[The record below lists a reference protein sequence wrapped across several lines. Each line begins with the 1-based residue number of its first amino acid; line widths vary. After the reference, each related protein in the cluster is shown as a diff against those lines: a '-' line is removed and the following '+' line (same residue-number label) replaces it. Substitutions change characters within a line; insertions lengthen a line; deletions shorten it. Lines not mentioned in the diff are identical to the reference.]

1 MAASQPL
8 AAATGGHGKVGTWRL
23 SPRPR
28 VLLGNLGP
36 IMRLGMNRVLSE
48 QGCQVVGQ
56 EDRPSAIIGAAHR
69 LRPDIVVLDLDNGSS
84 HELAQ
89 LVRGASPETTVVLW
103 AREEDL
109 MEVLEPVSST
119 SRLVSAPIV
128 ERLRGELSG
137 QHVHE

>member
-1 MAASQPL
+1 MASEP
-8 AAATGGHGKVGTWRL
+8 G
-23 SPRPR
+23 PR

-48 QGCQVVGQ
+48 EGCQVVGQ
-56 EDRPSAIIGAAHR
+56 EDRPSAIVGAAHR
-69 LRPDIVVLDLDNGSS
+69 LHPDIVVLDLDGGSS
-84 HELAQ
+84 NELAQ

-109 MEVLEPVSST
+109 MEVLEPVWNT
-119 SRLVSAPIV
+119 SRLVAVPIV
-128 ERLRGELSG
+128 ERLRSELSG

>member
-8 AAATGGHGKVGTWRL
+8 AAGAADREGWDMAIEPG
-23 SPRPR
+23 PR

-48 QGCQVVGQ
+48 EGCQVVGQ
-56 EDRPSAIIGAAHR
+56 EDRPSAIIGAAHGCAPTSWCSISTTAPR
-69 LRPDIVVLDLDNGSS
+69 TSWPGSCAAPPPRPPSCSG
-84 HELAQ
+84 
-89 LVRGASPETTVVLW
+89 

-119 SRLVSAPIV
+119 SRLVAAPIV

>member
-8 AAATGGHGKVGTWRL
+8 AREAARREGGPMASEPV
-23 SPRPR
+23 PR

-48 QGCQVVGQ
+48 EGCHVVGQ
-56 EDRPSAIIGAAHR
+56 EDRPSAIVGAAHR
-69 LRPDIVVLDLDNGSS
+69 LRPDIVVLDLDGGSS
-84 HELAQ
+84 NELAQ
-89 LVRGASPETTVVLW
+89 LGRGPSPETPVVLG

-109 MEVLEPVSST
+109 MEVLEPAASA
-119 SRLVSAPIV
+119 SRLVSAPV
-128 ERLRGELSG
+128 LERLRGELSS

>member
-8 AAATGGHGKVGTWRL
+8 AAGVADREGWDMAIEPG
-23 SPRPR
+23 PR

-84 HELAQ
+84 HELAW

-103 AREEDL
+103 GREEDL

-119 SRLVSAPIV
+119 SRLVAAPIV